1 MVKRITKENAVLV
14 VVDLQERL
22 FPAMAER
29 EVVEPKCAK
38 LIEGAR
44 LFKLPIIVTEQY
56 PKGLGPTT
64 PDIMAALGDQENCTI
79 IPKAAY
85 SVMEDPAVVEAM
97 EATGRK
103 TVLLC
108 GIEGHVCVQQTA
120 LDLLAR
126 GYDVFL
132 VQDCISSRSL
142 TDLTYARA
150 RMQEAGVLSTTME
163 AALFELCVTSKAPE
177 FKALSALVK

>member
-1 MVKRITKENAVLV
+1 MVKRITRDNAVLLI
-14 VVDLQERL
+14 VDIQERL
-22 FPAMAER
+22 LPAMANPEKI
-29 EVVEPKCAK
+29 EAKSAK
-38 LIEGAR
+38 LIEGAH

-64 PDIMAALGDQENCTI
+64 PAILEALGDPESYTVI
-79 IPKAAY
+79 AKASY
-85 SVMEDPAVVEAM
+85 SVLEEPAVVEAL
-97 EATGRK
+97 EACGRK
-103 TVLLC
+103 TVLLA

-132 VQDCISSRSL
+132 VQDCISSRSPE
-142 TDLTYARA
+142 DLEYARA
-150 RMQEAGVLSTTME
+150 RMREAGVLSTTME
-163 AALFELCVTSKAPE
+163 SALFEVCVTSKAPE